1 MECRTLVLSALI
13 ALSLGTSPVLG
24 ATQSGSPFDDKATQI
39 EKSLSKIGSES
50 STIAPLSAGETSQA
64 SGETSSTGG
73 APALEAPPHPGAK
86 GVTTASA
93 QFKTWLEKAHVYIDK
108 WNFPEGVVNKYGKT
122 ITREDYLKA
131 IIWIESNGVHKS
143 PGGKLKKSCVGALG
157 FMQLMPA
164 TAKGMGFDASDP
176 AQNLKAGTKYLVELF
191 NCDGVTMAKTPEEK
205 LIKACC
211 AYNAGPYSSFV
222 QRTWDKL
229 KMGKNYETIGYGLKL
244 KMCLGLELTE
254 SEKNLV
260 PKVLDC
266 KKSQVESLIN
276 EFYSNANGL
285 F

>member
-1 MECRTLVLSALI
+1 MNFRTLLLPAILAATLGMAPAAI
-13 ALSLGTSPVLG
+13 AADSR
-24 ATQSGSPFDDKATQI
+24 SPFDDGTTEVGQPGSTSGSNAGVTVSPTAVA
-39 EKSLSKIGSES
+39 EPAASNPAFPTPPELS
-50 STIAPLSAGETSQA
+50 PP
-64 SGETSSTGG
+64 
-73 APALEAPPHPGAK
+73 PAPGAK
-86 GVTTASA
+86 GVTTGSA
-93 QFKTWLEKAHVYIDK
+93 QFKTWLEKARVHINK

-122 ITREDYLKA
+122 ITRDDYLKA

-143 PGGKLKKSCVGALG
+143 PRGTVTTSYVGAKG

-164 TAKGMGFDASDP
+164 TAKGLGYNATDP
-176 AQNLKAGTKYLVELF
+176 QQNLLAGCKYLTELF
-191 NCDGVTMAKTPEEK
+191 NCDGVTMATTPQEK

-222 QRTWDKL
+222 KRTWDKL
-229 KMGKNYETIGYGLKL
+229 KMGKNYETIGYGLKM

-254 SEKNLV
+254 TEKTLV
-260 PKVLDC
+260 PKVFDC